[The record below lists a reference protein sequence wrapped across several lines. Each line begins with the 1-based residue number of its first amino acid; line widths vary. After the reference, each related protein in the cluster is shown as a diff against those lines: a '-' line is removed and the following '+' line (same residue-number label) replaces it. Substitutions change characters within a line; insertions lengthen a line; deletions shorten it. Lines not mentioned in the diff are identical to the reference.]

1 MQQPAAMEAAAERIV
16 RDGLAEDVGHGDLTT
31 EGVIAP
37 QAHCEAVIVVEQAGI
52 VCGLEIARRVFTSLD
67 PHASVELLTPD
78 GTQITEMPCEVA
90 RIQAQARAVLTGE
103 RTALNLLGRLSGIAT
118 LTAAY
123 VEAVAGSGARILD
136 TRKTTPGLRAL
147 ERYAVACGGGTNHR
161 AGLYD
166 AILLKENHLRLA
178 GGVTA
183 ALAALG
189 ARPGVTVEVETETLA
204 EVAEAL
210 AAGATRILLDNMS
223 PAQVREAVDLVGR
236 RAELEA
242 SGGITLDNVRA
253 YAQTGVDFISVG
265 ALTHSAGVLDVSL
278 EVA

>member
-1 MQQPAAMEAAAERIV
+1 MEAAAERIV
-16 RDGLAEDVGHGDLTT
+16 RDALAEDVGHGDLTT

-189 ARPGVTVEVETETLA
+189 ARPGVMVEVETETLA